1 MSSRSRSFSH
11 ALAAALAALTVL
23 TALATPAAADQTRSL
38 EKSFPLTSG
47 ATLRLGNLAGA
58 VELTAGDGDAVRVEA
73 TLHAEGRDA
82 EETGKLLAAL
92 EWVQGRDAKGND
104 AWLLSYPVKDY
115 DSFHYPRPGEIG
127 SWFGSSSSVHY
138 LGERVS
144 VVSHRSGSAPTL
156 YADLRITVPRQ
167 SDLVVENAVGKVH
180 GGELAGTLGLDCAS
194 GDVDLGGFDGKLEVD
209 TGSGDVRVG
218 RLTGAGSFDTGSG
231 DVSVGEEGGLNGSKV
246 AVDTGSGDVQLGG
259 GKLDQVVV
267 KTGSGDVRVSDLD
280 AAGIDL
286 NTGSGDVTLR
296 SPLAVA
302 TRVKVDTGSGDVEI
316 YGGPDASFK
325 LAADQGSGKLD
336 VRYGDARLIRSGRE
350 VVGAE
355 RGDGRTRIDIDT
367 GSGDCVVAPSR

>member
-1 MSSRSRSFSH
+1 MATRVL
-11 ALAAALAALTVL
+11 ALVEQ
-23 TALATPAAADQTRSL
+23 PVPREDGSEL
-38 EKSFPLTSG
+38 EGPGAPSG
-47 ATLRLGNLAGA
+47 KTLRPN
-58 VELTAGDGDAVRVEA
+58 
-73 TLHAEGRDA
+73 
-82 EETGKLLAAL
+82 
-92 EWVQGRDAKGND
+92 
-104 AWLLSYPVKDY
+104 Y
-115 DSFHYPRPGEIG
+115 YPRPGEIG

-144 VVSHRSGSAPTL
+144 VVSRRSGSAPTL
-156 YADLRITVPRQ
+156 YADLRITIPRQ

-194 GDVDLGGFDGKLEVD
+194 GDVDLGGFDGKLAVD

-231 DVSVGEEGGLNGSKV
+231 DVSVGEDGGLNGSKV
-246 AVDTGSGDVQLGG
+246 VVDTGSGDVQLGG

-355 RGDGRTRIDIDT
+355 RGDGRTRIDIGT